1 MAHISKKHVISNFW
15 KKKNITYK
23 SSINS
28 FSFRDVE
35 FVTSS
40 TTFKKRSKSPPKPLK
55 SPVPGRGVMLCM
67 ELLQPPE
74 TNSKAVYQD
83 LPLEKRASRWYY
95 VLELILLR
103 VSNFG
108 WKQWSWHVIPKEYP
122 DPRWLMRIYVLQAS
136 KWKVFLTLR
145 ILSLLGVRLYDAW
158 TSVQKV
164 RDLSR
169 TTYHSSIPFWTCW
182 KMT

>member
-15 KKKNITYK
+15 KKKKNITYK

-55 SPVPGRGVMLCM
+55 SPVPGRGVMLCV

-95 VLELILLR
+95 VLLSEWR
-103 VSNFG
+103 WFG
-108 WKQWSWHVIPKEYP
+108 GAFSDL
-122 DPRWLMRIYVLQAS
+122 DP
-136 KWKVFLTLR
+136 
-145 ILSLLGVRLYDAW
+145 G
-158 TSVQKV
+158 
-164 RDLSR
+164 
-169 TTYHSSIPFWTCW
+169 
-182 KMT
+182 